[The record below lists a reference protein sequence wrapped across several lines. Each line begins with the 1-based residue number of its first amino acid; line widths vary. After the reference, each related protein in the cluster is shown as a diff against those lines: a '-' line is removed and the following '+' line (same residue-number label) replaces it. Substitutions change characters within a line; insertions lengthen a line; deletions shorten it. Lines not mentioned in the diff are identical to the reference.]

1 MLLAIDI
8 GNTSTHFG
16 VFDGAELAAQFRL
29 STNRNMSADELGIQL
44 RQLLAFSQI
53 AVERLDAAIVCSVVP
68 ELDYAYRLA
77 AERYVFVPITFVTR
91 ETLHGM
97 PIAVKNPE
105 EVGADRIVDA
115 VGAIER
121 YGGGLIIVDFGTA
134 ITLDVVSPE
143 GAYLGGAIAPGL
155 KIALDALFQRTAKL
169 PRIDLVPP
177 GHALGTTTI
186 DCMRSGVFYGYAGL
200 VDGIIDAIRAEITF
214 PTRAV
219 GTGGHINLV
228 KGLSR
233 TLEIFDKELTLHGL
247 RVIHARLQE
256 TTKAG

>member
-1 MLLAIDI
+1 MLLTIDI

-16 VFDGAELAAQFRL
+16 VFDGDALVAQFRL

-44 RQLLAFSQI
+44 RQLLAFSRI
-53 AVERLDAAIVCSVVP
+53 EVERLGGAIVCSVVP

-91 ETLHGM
+91 DTPHGM
-97 PIAVKNPE
+97 PIRVKNPE

-115 VGAIER
+115 VGAIQR
-121 YGGGLIIVDFGTA
+121 YAGGLIIVDFGTA
-134 ITLDVVSPE
+134 ITLDVVSPD

-186 DCMRSGVFYGYAGL
+186 DCMRSGGFYGYAGL